1 MLDLLRLESLPSLRG
16 CVRLELIP
24 SLLGKACLDSF
35 LPAPD
40 WVQFDFAPPIQSF
53 ACFGSL
59 VFALDLLYLGPS
71 ASTRDYCRSDFTP
84 SPFGKS
90 CTGFTLLV
98 PDPVH
103 FDFSMSLKS
112 FIHLELILP
121 LCGIANLDFS
131 SFVLDY
137 TQLGS
142 LLLIRSR
149 SHLDLAVLALDFA
162 HLGSSLSLH
171 SFS

>member
-1 MLDLLRLESLPSLRG
+1 MPDLLHLESLPSLRG

-24 SLLGKACLDSF
+24 SSSGKACLDSF
-35 LPAPD
+35 FPAPD
-40 WVQFDFAPPIQSF
+40 WVQFDFPPPIQSF
-53 ACFGSL
+53 ARFGFL
-59 VFALDLLYLGPS
+59 VFALDLLHPGPS
-71 ASTRDYCRSDFTP
+71 PSTRDYCRSDFTP
-84 SPFGKS
+84 PPFGKS

-98 PDPVH
+98 PDPAL

-112 FIHLELILP
+112 FIQLELILP
-121 LCGIANLDFS
+121 LCGISNSGLS
-131 SFVLDY
+131 PFVLDY

-149 SHLDLAVLALDFA
+149 SHLDLAVSVLDFA